1 MNQYLSTWLGEP
13 FSDRWARTIL
23 AEEEVRK
30 YNRGDVI
37 MVQEEKSRGYVY
49 LILTGYCDVV
59 VYEDDEFQTI
69 ASLQAGEIIG
79 EMAVVTGTLKRNAS
93 VVASSPVTVMVFP
106 EESFNEFVVTEGYLD
121 KLMKRWEMRTALRHL
136 PQFSE
141 LISTVLEK
149 ISAIADDE
157 LIPAGQTF
165 EVDDDAWYLVYEGS
179 AKIDDKDLSKG
190 DELGYRPF
198 ASVVSGTVTAESD
211 THLIKFPKE
220 TFSHLLSGTPQLNYM
235 LRKHRVESNDPDV
248 NWLLGAVT
256 TY

>member
-1 MNQYLSTWLGEP
+1 MLSSGKRYIVVEGDESIYTSLMNQYLSTWLGEP

-106 EESFNEFVVTEGYLD
+106 EESFNEFVVTE
-121 KLMKRWEMRTALRHL
+121 MRTALRHL

-220 TFSHLLSGTPQLNYM
+220 TF
-235 LRKHRVESNDPDV
+235 
-248 NWLLGAVT
+248 
-256 TY
+256 

>member
-1 MNQYLSTWLGEP
+1 MWNTWLGEP

-59 VYEDDEFQTI
+59 VYNNDEFQTI

-79 EMAVVTGTLKRNAS
+79 EMAVVTGTHKRNAS

-106 EESFNEFVVTEGYLD
+106 EESFNEFVVKGGYRD
-121 KLMKRWEMRTALRHL
+121 KLMKRWNMRTALRRL
-136 PQFSE
+136 PQFRE

-149 ISAIADDE
+149 VSAIADE
-157 LIPAGQTF
+157 VLIPAGQTF
-165 EVDDDAWYLVYEGS
+165 EVDDASWYLFYEGS
-179 AKIDDKDLSKG
+179 AKIGDQALSKG

-198 ASVVSGTVTAESD
+198 SSVIAGTVTAETD
-211 THLIKFPKE
+211 TRLVKFPKE
-220 TFSHLLSGTPQLNYM
+220 EFSHLLFGTPQLNYM
-235 LRKHRVESNDPDV
+235 LRKHRVESNDPEVD
-248 NWLLGAVT
+248 WFLGEVS